1 MGHPLGDGIDHE
13 ISELSDLATLTQH
26 RFVELETHASR

>member
-13 ISELSDLATLTQH
+13 ISELSDLATLTEHGCVQ
-26 RFVELETHASR
+26 LEAHASP